1 MQCWHLLNSFT
12 FWVERCD
19 DAKNSRLMEAAI
31 AIIDNVKMCICMIN
45 DSLNRTEWV
54 HHYSKILIQHQSLTI
69 YQTYFV
75 TRNLFHFPSLL
86 HVKYLTL
93 ISYTWNLTDK
103 WGYYWWAGDHCPL
116 WARTWCCGHRL
127 LTTERCPRWP
137 MCRVTPGLPR
147 PLGPAPAPGSVMTQH
162 WRHETL
168 ICHPHTSMW
177 RLIYAIMPCPL
188 TEK

>member
-1 MQCWHLLNSFT
+1 MYDKWQFESHWMGSSLFKNPHSTPKFNNLSNLFRHSQFISF
-12 FWVERCD
+12 
-19 DAKNSRLMEAAI
+19 S
-31 AIIDNVKMCICMIN
+31 II
-45 DSLNRTEWV
+45 
-54 HHYSKILIQHQSLTI
+54 
-69 YQTYFV
+69 V
-75 TRNLFHFPSLL
+75 TR
-86 HVKYLTL
+86 LTFNPYHT
-93 ISYTWNLTDK
+93 INKVTWNLTDK